1 MTTNPPDKG
10 RPHWDAFGASVRGS
24 AHVRDGLPNQDAVAC
39 YCGDGG
45 AWAVVAV
52 ADGHGHS
59 TAVRADVGAR
69 IAVQVAVESARSCWE
84 ALETE
89 TDRCPGA
96 AIADRLPAAL
106 VNGWRAGVERDLA
119 AAPLDASDLER
130 SGHPEALSPQPALA
144 YGTTLIVAMAVAGSI
159 VACEIGDGD
168 LVGVTRDG
176 SLLHPLPT
184 DSRLVGTRTT
194 SLASRTALDDFRSGH
209 LDLHDTSLEVLVAAT
224 DGYVTSFSADDGFP
238 TAARDLWK
246 LLHERGPGPV
256 HQALNGWLESTSGD
270 GSGDDASLAILFD
283 QGCLSGTVMG
293 AGSSKPDIEGAAQ

>member
-1 MTTNPPDKG
+1 MTTSPPAKAP
-10 RPHWDAFGASVRGS
+10 RHWEAFGASVRGT

-39 YCGDGG
+39 HAGDGG

-69 IAVQVAVESARSCWE
+69 LAVQVAVESARSCWE
-84 ALETE
+84 ELEAGS
-89 TDRCPGA
+89 DQCAGA

-106 VNGWRAGVERDLA
+106 VSSWRAGVERDLA
-119 AAPLDASDLER
+119 TTPLGASDLER
-130 SGHPEALSPQPALA
+130 SGHAETLGSEPTLA

-168 LVGVTRDG
+168 LIGVTGDG
-176 SLLHPLPT
+176 GLLHPLPT

-209 LDLHDTSLEVLVAAT
+209 VDLENVSLEVLVAAT
-224 DGYVTSFSADDGFP
+224 DGYVTSFTADDGFP
-238 TAARDLWK
+238 IAARDLWK
-246 LLHERGPGPV
+246 LLHEMGPDPV
-256 HQALNGWLESTSGD
+256 HNALGGWLESTSSD
-270 GSGDDASLAILFD
+270 GSGDDATLAILFD
-283 QGCLSGTVMG
+283 EGCLSET
-293 AGSSKPDIEGAAQ
+293 ARSSRSLGSVEGAAS

>member
-1 MTTNPPDKG
+1 
-10 RPHWDAFGASVRGS
+10 
-24 AHVRDGLPNQDAVAC
+24 VAC
-39 YCGDGG
+39 CGGDGG

-69 IAVQVAVESARSCWE
+69 LAVQVAVESARSCWE
-84 ALETE
+84 ALEPSS
-89 TDRCPGA
+89 DQCAGA
-96 AIADRLPAAL
+96 AIADALPAAL

-119 AAPLDASDLER
+119 AAPLLASDLER
-130 SGHPEALSPQPALA
+130 SGHPEVLAPQPALA

-209 LDLHDTSLEVLVAAT
+209 VDLDNTSLEVLVAAT
-224 DGYVTSFSADDGFP
+224 DGYVTSFSADDGYP
-238 TAARDLWK
+238 KAARDLWK
-246 LLHERGPGPV
+246 LLHEMGPDPV
-256 HQALNGWLESTSGD
+256 REALGGWLESTSSD

-283 QGCLSGTVMG
+283 EACLLGTARSSGAPGPAGDG
-293 AGSSKPDIEGAAQ
+293 AVQ